1 MADDKLDMRAKV
13 AELER
18 RREVGRS
25 MGGEARIERQHGRG
39 KMDVR
44 QRIDRLFDPGSF
56 REIGIL
62 ATHHSAGKPV
72 AEGKANCDGV
82 ICGTGRIDG
91 RMACVAA
98 YDFTVMGGSIGPT
111 GEVKVS
117 RMREL
122 ALRGRMPMIWL
133 IDSGGARIPNDPRDM
148 DKISWFADSGYLF
161 REQVTMSGVVP
172 QVAAMVGPGAAGT
185 AYIPALADFVP
196 MVKGNSSMALGGP
209 ALVKAA
215 TGKDITEEQLG
226 GARIHNEVSG
236 VADALYKNDEVCLDA
251 VRSYL
256 SFFPS
261 HCGEKPPIQT
271 GPAAWSPPPEGAD
284 EALLDILPE
293 NPRATY
299 DMKKLAKL
307 IVDGG
312 ELFEMK
318 GRWAKNVLT
327 AFARFEGRPAGIV
340 ANNPR
345 HWGGIL
351 DVDSADKAARFIN
364 LCDSFN
370 IPLVFLVDVP
380 GFMVGEKTEAAGI
393 IRHGA
398 KMLYAVSEATV
409 PKITCVVR
417 KAYGAG
423 YYVMNGRAYEP
434 DVLVGW
440 PTAEVGLMGP
450 EGMVGIAMRKQMEVA
465 VANHPDGPEAG
476 AAAAEQMK
484 KAAADTIR
492 PYIDPLRVAG
502 HGFLDEVISPT
513 ETRAT
518 IVRGLEMTENKVVER
533 PWRRN
538 GVRPV

>member
-13 AELER
+13 EDLAR
-18 RREVGRS
+18 RRELGRS
-25 MGGEARIERQHGRG
+25 MGGEKRIARQHGRG

-44 QRIDRLFDPGSF
+44 QRIDRLFDAGTF
-56 REIGIL
+56 EEIGVL
-62 ATHHSAGKPV
+62 ATHHVAGDPV
-72 AEGKANCDGV
+72 AEGKANADGV
-82 ICGTGRIDG
+82 VCGTGRIDG
-91 RMACVAA
+91 RLACVAA

-148 DKISWFADSGYLF
+148 NKISWFADSGYLF
-161 REQVTMSGVVP
+161 REQVVMSGVIP

-196 MVKGNSSMALGGP
+196 MVKGTSSMALGGP
-209 ALVKAA
+209 ALVKAV
-215 TGKDITEEQLG
+215 TGKEISEEELG
-226 GARIHNEVSG
+226 GARMHNEVSG
-236 VADALYKNDEVCLDA
+236 VADALCKNDEVCIDA
-251 VRSYL
+251 VKEYL

-261 HCGEKPPIQT
+261 HCGEKPPIRSAE
-271 GPAAWSPPPEGAD
+271 PVPPSEGAN

-299 DMKKLAKL
+299 DMKKLVKL
-307 IVDGG
+307 ITDGG

-318 GRWAKNVLT
+318 ARWAKNILT
-327 AFARFEGRPAGIV
+327 GFARFDGRPAGIV

-351 DVDSADKAARFIN
+351 DVDGADKAARFVN
-364 LCDSFN
+364 LCNSFN
-370 IPLVFLVDVP
+370 IPLIFLVDVP
-380 GFMVGEKTEAAGI
+380 GFMVGQKTEQAGI

-398 KMLYAVSEATV
+398 KMLFEVSNATV

-423 YYVMNGRAYEP
+423 YYVMCGRAYEP
-434 DVLVGW
+434 DVIVGW

-450 EGMVGIAMRKQMEVA
+450 EGMVGIAMMKQLQA
-465 VANHPDGPEAG
+465 VIDNHPDGPEAG
-476 AAAAEQMK
+476 AAAAEAMK
-484 KAAADTIR
+484 KAAADAIR
-492 PYIDPLRVAG
+492 PHIDPVRVAG
-502 HGFLDEVISPT
+502 HGFLDEVIDPR

-518 IVRGLEMTENKVVER
+518 IIRGLEMTENKVVER
-533 PWRRN
+533 PWRRG
-538 GVRPV
+538 GVRPI